1 MSNQTTDEQIS
12 SQSEEKKED
21 KKKSPLIIVL
31 ILAVVI
37 IGSLVGVI
45 IYLLNRPDEASEPKV
60 EMSNVVT
67 PDNVEDVVN
76 QMETEEKVPVGSYEV
91 SMNTEWVFPDGNS
104 ASTNAF
110 VENSTANTNTVY
122 FVVTLDGSGE
132 EIYRSP
138 YLMVGSHIE
147 NFQLDTALAKGTYNA
162 IITYHLVDDDYND
175 LRSVSM
181 YMTITIEN

>member
-12 SQSEEKKED
+12 SQSEEKKEE
-21 KKKSPLIIVL
+21 KKKSPLVIVIIS
-31 ILAVVI
+31 AVVVI
-37 IGSLVGVI
+37 AVLVGVI
-45 IYLLNRPDEASEPKV
+45 IYLLNRPDGANEPKV
-60 EMSNVVT
+60 DMSNVVT
-67 PDNVEDVVN
+67 PDNVEEVV
-76 QMETEEKVPVGSYEV
+76 QKMETEEKVPVGSYEV

-104 ASTNAF
+104 ASTNAY

-122 FVVTLDGSGE
+122 FVVTLDDSKE

-147 NFQLDTALAKGTYNA
+147 NFKLDTALEKGTYNA

-181 YMTITIEN
+181 YMTITVEN